1 MKRSLKTALFV
12 ILNFVL
18 LGALGI
24 VLSIYSSGFKYVPWF
39 DPEGMQFIVIFLIIH
54 PIFLVVG
61 ISLIFLG
68 FSFPVG
74 KLNVL
79 IPFISLA
86 LFYVEFVPILG
97 NLDFILFG
105 FLTNLILFFLLIF
118 TVSKT
123 IILIKK
129 GKIEVK

>member
-1 MKRSLKTALFV
+1 MKKSTKTTLFY
-12 ILNFVL
+12 ILNFAL
-18 LGALGI
+18 LGVFGI
-24 VLSIYSSGFKYVPWF
+24 VLHIYSSGFKFSPWY
-39 DPEGMQFIVIFLIIH
+39 DPEGMSFMAIFLIIH

-68 FSFPVG
+68 RSLPVE

-79 IPFISLA
+79 IPFISIA
-86 LFYVEFVPILG
+86 SFYVESVPILK

-118 TVSKT
+118 TICKT
-123 IILIKK
+123 MILIKK
-129 GKIEVK
+129 EQLK